1 MTSSPSEST
10 QPSTRAAEPEALH
23 EAGGS
28 AHEPTAEPQAAI
40 GAAMAALDRLD
51 TLPAGEHAEAFDR
64 VHTALADA
72 LSAID
77 GV

>member
-1 MTSSPSEST
+1 MTNSPST
-10 QPSTRAAEPEALH
+10 QATQATQAAQ
-23 EAGGS
+23 
-28 AHEPTAEPQAAI
+28 EPQDAI
-40 GAAMAALDRLD
+40 HAAMARLD
-51 TLPAGEHAEAFDR
+51 GLDAVPVGEHAEAFDR

>member
-1 MTSSPSEST
+1 MTSSASEQAEQAV
-10 QPSTRAAEPEALH
+10 QPIT
-23 EAGGS
+23 
-28 AHEPTAEPQAAI
+28 EPQAAVD
-40 GAAMAALDRLD
+40 AAMAALDGLD
-51 TLPAGEHAEAFDR
+51 TVGVGEHAEAFDR